1 MHTQWILTLQMEML
15 GALGLE
21 LEALE
26 LGKAWFEQVTTSLNL
41 GGLRDCY
48 VG

>member
-1 MHTQWILTLQMEML
+1 MHTQWTLTLQVEML

-26 LGKAWFEQVTTSLNL
+26 LGKVWFEQVTTSLNL
-41 GGLRDCY
+41 GGLRDSY
-48 VG
+48 MD